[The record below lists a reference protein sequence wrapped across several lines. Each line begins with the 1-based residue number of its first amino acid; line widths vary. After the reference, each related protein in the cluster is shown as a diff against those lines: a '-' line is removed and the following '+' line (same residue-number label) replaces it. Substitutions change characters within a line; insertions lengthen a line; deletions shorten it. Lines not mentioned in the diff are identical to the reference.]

1 MKCLNDAEIQAAADN
16 ESAAAAAHAQSCSAC
31 GQRVRDRQMRNAALE
46 GALATPAPLPAGV
59 ARRVEEA
66 LTRSGTSRGATRE
79 RPGYPLTPHR
89 RQAWWAA
96 AAIAAATLIAVLFV
110 APILKGP
117 ATVSA
122 AGILAESANRLAQPA
137 GTGVEFLEYEIVLD
151 GLPREVMPEQ
161 ENGVYRVKQRI
172 DHAMPGRY
180 HFASYTPDGR
190 LLSSIT
196 QDPAEHRRI
205 ATLRLDDQSY
215 RFDFRVPEA
224 QGLSIVD
231 VERVHM
237 EATVAMMQASGN
249 QQLQILESA
258 SGRQYLIQVPQV
270 SGPGTNPVW
279 DIREARVVIDA
290 QDYRIVEFF
299 ASGALLKQP
308 YSVSYKLISR
318 EVRPSSEVAPG
329 EFAVPV
335 DAAAVVIEGDGT
347 MNPTQDALLGALR
360 EVSRLR
366 KLAAQAQ
373 AQVP

>member
-1 MKCLNDAEIQAAADN
+1 MKCLNDADIQAAADN
-16 ESAAAAAHAQSCSAC
+16 ESPAAADHARSCSTC
-31 GQRVRDRQMRNAALE
+31 GQRVRQRQMRSAALE
-46 GALATPAPLPAGV
+46 GTLGAPAPLPAGV

-66 LTRSGTSRGATRE
+66 LTRSGASRGATRE
-79 RPGYPLTPHR
+79 RPGFTQTPR
-89 RQAWWAA
+89 RRRAWWSASA
-96 AAIAAATLIAVLFV
+96 LAAATLLVVLFV
-110 APILKGP
+110 APLLKGP

-122 AGILAESANRLAQPA
+122 AGILAESANRLAEAA

-151 GLPREVMPEQ
+151 GLPRELAPEQ
-161 ENGVYRVKQRI
+161 DNGVYRVKQRI
-172 DHAMPGRY
+172 DHSMPGRY
-180 HFASYTPDGR
+180 HFASYTSDGR

-196 QDPAEHRRI
+196 QDPADHRRI

-215 RFDFRVPEA
+215 RFDFRVPET

-231 VERVHM
+231 VERLHM

-249 QQLQILESA
+249 QQLQILDGSA
-258 SGRQYLIQVPQV
+258 GRQYLIQVPQV

-279 DIREARVVIDA
+279 DIREARVLIDA

-318 EVRPSSEVAPG
+318 EVRPASEVASG
-329 EFAVPV
+329 EFAVPI

-347 MNPTQDALLGALR
+347 MNPTQDALVGALR
-360 EVSRLR
+360 EVARLR
-366 KLAAQAQ
+366 KLAGSGQAR
-373 AQVP
+373 VP

>member
-46 GALATPAPLPAGV
+46 GALAAPAPLPAGV

-66 LTRSGTSRGATRE
+66 LSGTSRGATRE
-79 RPGYPLTPHR
+79 RPGYPRTPRR
-89 RQAWWAA
+89 RQAWWGA
-96 AAIAAATLIAVLFV
+96 AAIAAATLIVVVFV

-196 QDPAEHRRI
+196 QDPAEHRRV
-205 ATLRLDDQSY
+205 ATLQLDDQAY

-231 VERVHM
+231 VERLHM

-249 QQLQILESA
+249 QQLQILDGA

-290 QDYRIVEFF
+290 QDL
-299 ASGALLKQP
+299 S
-308 YSVSYKLISR
+308 LIH
-318 EVRPSSEVAPG
+318 
-329 EFAVPV
+329 
-335 DAAAVVIEGDGT
+335 I
-347 MNPTQDALLGALR
+347 
-360 EVSRLR
+360 
-366 KLAAQAQ
+366 
-373 AQVP
+373 

>member
-16 ESAAAAAHAQSCSAC
+16 ESPAATAHARTCPAC
-31 GQRVRDRQMRNAALE
+31 GEQVRERQMRNATLA
-46 GALATPAPLPAGV
+46 GALAARAPLPADV
-59 ARRVEEA
+59 ARRVEAA
-66 LTRSGTSRGATRE
+66 LSRSAASRGATRE
-79 RPGYPLTPHR
+79 RPGFGPTPR
-89 RQAWWAA
+89 QRQAWWGA
-96 AAIAAATLIAVLFV
+96 AAIAAATLIVVVFV
-110 APILKGP
+110 APMLKGP

-122 AGILAESANRLAQPA
+122 AGILAESANRLAEPTA
-137 GTGVEFLEYEIVLD
+137 TGVEFLDYEIVLD
-151 GLPREVMPEQ
+151 GLPREIAPEQ

-172 DHAMPGRY
+172 DHAVPGRY
-180 HFASYTPDGR
+180 HFASYTADGR

-196 QDPAEHRRI
+196 QDPAAHRRV
-205 ATLRLDDQSY
+205 ATLRLDDQPY
-215 RFDFRVPEA
+215 RFDFRVPNA

-231 VERVHM
+231 VERLHM

-249 QQLQILESA
+249 QQLQILDGP

-299 ASGALLKQP
+299 ASGTLLKQP
-308 YSVSYKLISR
+308 YSVSYTLISR
-318 EVRPSSEVAPG
+318 EIRPASSVAPG
-329 EFAVPV
+329 EFAVPA

-360 EVSRLR
+360 EVARLR
-366 KLAAQAQ
+366 KLAAKAEPR
-373 AQVP
+373 VP